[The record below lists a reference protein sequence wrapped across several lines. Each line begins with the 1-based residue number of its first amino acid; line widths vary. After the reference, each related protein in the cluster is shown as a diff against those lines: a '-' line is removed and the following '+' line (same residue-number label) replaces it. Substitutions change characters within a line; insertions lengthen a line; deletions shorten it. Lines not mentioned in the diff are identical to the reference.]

1 MQAGVRRALLRLRRP
16 DGERAELSEDSQSC
30 AMASPIEAGTWE
42 PSCERNAKE
51 RNSTVP
57 TELCGVRER
66 ETADDSRLLTRER
79 RVAVVPCA

>member
-1 MQAGVRRALLRLRRP
+1 MGLE
-16 DGERAELSEDSQSC
+16 GERELGKHQINAGRSEEGPAEASELSEDSQSC

-57 TELCGVRER
+57 TELCGARER
-66 ETADDSRLLTRER
+66 ETADDSQ
-79 RVAVVPCA
+79 ASN